1 MSPGTAIA
9 AAVGLLIANAFFVGA
24 EFAVVSARRESLEAR
39 ARAGSRAARTTVAAM
54 GRVSRMMAAAQLGI
68 TVASV
73 GLGYLGEPAVA
84 HLVER
89 PFESAG
95 MPAALLQPVAFAIAL
110 ALVAFCHVVFGE
122 MVPKNLALAGPD
134 RAALAL
140 TPPLVA
146 FAMLVRPAIF
156 LLNGVAN
163 LSLRAV
169 GVQPRDELQG
179 TFTRDEMAG
188 LVDQSRAGGL
198 LDDEEGR
205 LVMSALELGER
216 DATAVLVPTS
226 ELVTVPERV
235 TAAEL
240 EHVADTSGF
249 SRFPVST
256 PDGTLTGYLHLKDVL
271 DNDDTHLHEA
281 VPRRLV
287 RPLPA
292 VRSSDPLQEVLSA
305 MQRVGAHLARVVD
318 PEGAALGVVAFEDVI
333 EELVGEIREEAGLS
347 APGA

>member
-1 MSPGTAIA
+1 MSAGAAIA

-84 HLVER
+84 HLLEG
-89 PFESAG
+89 PFERSG
-95 MPAALLQPVAFAIAL
+95 LPGAAVQPVAFAIAL
-110 ALVAFCHVVFGE
+110 AVVAFLHVVLGE
-122 MVPKNLALAGPD
+122 VVPKNLALAGPD

-146 FAMLVRPAIF
+146 FAAVARPAIF
-156 LLNGVAN
+156 MLNGVAN

-169 GVQPRDELQG
+169 GVQPRDEIQG

-188 LVDQSRAGGL
+188 LVGQSRAGGL

-216 DATAVLVPTS
+216 DASSVLVPNA
-226 ELVTVPERV
+226 ELVTVPTGV
-235 TAAEL
+235 TAQQLEQVAES
-240 EHVADTSGF
+240 SGF
-249 SRFPVST
+249 SRFPVAT
-256 PDGTLTGYLHLKDVL
+256 ADGTLTGYLHLKDVL
-271 DNDDTHLHEA
+271 DNDEERLHDP
-281 VPRRLV
+281 VDRRLV

-292 VRSSDPLQEVLSA
+292 VRATDPLQEVLTA
-305 MQRVGAHLARVVD
+305 LQRAGAHLARVVD
-318 PEGAALGVVAFEDVI
+318 DEGAALGVVAFEDVI
-333 EELVGEIREEAGLS
+333 EELVGEIREEAGLKP
-347 APGA
+347 A